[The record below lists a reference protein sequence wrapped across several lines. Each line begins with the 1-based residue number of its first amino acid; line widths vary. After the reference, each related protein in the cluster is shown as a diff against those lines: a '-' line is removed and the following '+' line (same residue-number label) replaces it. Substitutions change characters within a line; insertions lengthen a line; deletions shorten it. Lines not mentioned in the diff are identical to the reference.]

1 MNTSATDQQLSAPR
15 LSAPRLLTNE
25 ATIATHTHVATDRNR
40 PRTLNTVNDRQK
52 PTGIHTEQGH
62 VAFWELSPGGRQ
74 LEAGRGPPMA
84 CFSHY
89 RDHVHAR

>member
-62 VAFWELSPGGRQ
+62 VAFWELSPGVVRQ
-74 LEAGRGPPMA
+74 WLASVTIGIMFMPGE
-84 CFSHY
+84 F
-89 RDHVHAR
+89 